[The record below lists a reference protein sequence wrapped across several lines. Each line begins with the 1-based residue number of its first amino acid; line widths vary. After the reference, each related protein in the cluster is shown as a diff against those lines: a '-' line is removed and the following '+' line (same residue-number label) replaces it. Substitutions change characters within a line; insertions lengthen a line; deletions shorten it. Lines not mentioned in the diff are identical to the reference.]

1 MTTMKTKKIVIFSFA
16 CALMQLTTFDASA
29 YGCARGA
36 AGGVRVGGY
45 GGVGVGGYGGVY
57 NAGGYGSYPYGGY
70 YGAGFAA
77 GGGPA
82 ALVGGPEENPD
93 YVPIPPAPPVDTAP
107 PVDPMDQGIQYGPYS
122 PGVYSRP
129 IAESGT
135 PL

>member
-1 MTTMKTKKIVIFSFA
+1 MKIKTLTTLSFA
-16 CALMQLTTFDASA
+16 WALFNLTSLDALA

-36 AGGVRVGGY
+36 VGGARVGGY
-45 GGVGVGGYGGVY
+45 GGVGVGGYGVY
-57 NAGGYGSYPYGGY
+57 NAGGYGAYPYGGY

-93 YVPIPPAPPVDTAP
+93 YVPIPPAPPVNTAP

>member
-1 MTTMKTKKIVIFSFA
+1 MKTKTFVISSFA
-16 CALMQLTTFDASA
+16 CALMHLTTFNASA

-36 AGGVRVGGY
+36 VGGARVGGY
-45 GGVGVGGYGGVY
+45 GVY
-57 NAGGYGSYPYGGY
+57 NAGGYGAYPYGGY